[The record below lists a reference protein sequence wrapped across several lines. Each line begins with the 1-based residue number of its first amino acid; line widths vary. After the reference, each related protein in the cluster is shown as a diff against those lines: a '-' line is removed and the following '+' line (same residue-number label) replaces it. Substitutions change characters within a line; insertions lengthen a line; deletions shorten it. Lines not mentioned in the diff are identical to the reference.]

1 MDFFAAQQASRRR
14 TRLLVVFYLLATLAV
29 AAAVTAIFA
38 GAWLWAGVTPI
49 QPDAAWLET
58 RWQTLAGV
66 AGITIAFIAL
76 ASLYRVVSLRGGGAR
91 IARELGA
98 NPLPPDASDPLRR
111 RLRNVVEEM
120 AIASGVPVPEI
131 YLLEQE
137 GGINAFAAG
146 YFPEDAVVA
155 VTRGALEQLDRDEL
169 QGVVGHEFSHIL
181 NGDMRLNVR
190 MLGPLFGI
198 TILGLLGRSLLRNLR
213 LQRSIGSS
221 RKSSGSLP
229 AVLVA
234 AGLVVV
240 GWVGVT
246 AARMIKAGISRQ
258 REYLADASAV
268 QFTRQPQGIA
278 GALKKIGGSQEQS
291 WFTRADSEE
300 VNHMLFASGA
310 RLRGWFATHPPLD
323 RRIRRLD
330 PGFDGEQMPAPS
342 APPEAGAP
350 VAGFAAAQANEHFA
364 FDPQTVPEQAGN
376 PDASQVAAAH
386 ELHQGI
392 PPPLFEAAHGDMG
405 ALLLTLSLALH
416 RDPELREP
424 QLAYLAQR
432 LGPVRAAEVAELAA
446 ELRSIGPQYRLPLLD
461 LAFPALKRRPDGQHQ
476 FIVEL
481 LEHLVHVDARIE
493 LFEYCLVRIV
503 QAGLLRARFPWRQ
516 TTQRR
521 PGAADLREA
530 LLDLFAILARK
541 GHADSSMAAEAF
553 TAGIRELG
561 VGLARR
567 PDDGMRGERD
577 WQARLDE
584 ALPVLAGLRDDDRRR
599 VVAALATTASHD
611 RRISVAESELLRACC
626 AVLDAPLPPLYARFT
641 GDGGVVEADRG

>member
-29 AAAVTAIFA
+29 AAAVTGIFA
-38 GAWLWAGVTPI
+38 GFWLWAEVTPI

-66 AGITIAFIAL
+66 AAITIVFIGL

-120 AIASGVPVPEI
+120 AIASGVPVPDI
-131 YLLEQE
+131 YVLEQE

-146 YFPEDAVVA
+146 YFPQDAVVA

-221 RKSSGSLP
+221 RKSSGALP
-229 AVLVA
+229 VVLVA

-246 AARMIKAGISRQ
+246 AARMIKAGVSRQ

-278 GALKKIGGSQEQS
+278 GALKKIGGIQEHS

-300 VNHMLFASGA
+300 VNHMLFATGA
-310 RLRGWFATHPPLD
+310 PLRGWFATHPPLD
-323 RRIRRLD
+323 KRIQRLD
-330 PGFDGEQMPAPS
+330 PEFNSESKPS
-342 APPEAGAP
+342 APRPSDIGP
-350 VAGFAAAQANEHFA
+350 SVADISAAQPFA

-376 PDASQVAAAH
+376 PDARQVAAAH
-386 ELHQGI
+386 GLHQSI
-392 PPPLFEAAHGDMG
+392 PTTIYAAAHSDMG
-405 ALLLTLSLALH
+405 RTA
-416 RDPELREP
+416 
-424 QLAYLAQR
+424 AYPGA
-432 LGPVRAAEVAELAA
+432 GPASRRRAA
-446 ELRSIGPQYRLPLLD
+446 
-461 LAFPALKRRPDGQHQ
+461 
-476 FIVEL
+476 
-481 LEHLVHVDARIE
+481 
-493 LFEYCLVRIV
+493 
-503 QAGLLRARFPWRQ
+503 
-516 TTQRR
+516 
-521 PGAADLREA
+521 
-530 LLDLFAILARK
+530 
-541 GHADSSMAAEAF
+541 
-553 TAGIRELG
+553 
-561 VGLARR
+561 
-567 PDDGMRGERD
+567 
-577 WQARLDE
+577 
-584 ALPVLAGLRDDDRRR
+584 
-599 VVAALATTASHD
+599 
-611 RRISVAESELLRACC
+611 
-626 AVLDAPLPPLYARFT
+626 
-641 GDGGVVEADRG
+641 